1 MNRNACISL
10 QEFIANAA
18 HDPFIL
24 ISSVTRRGLL
34 TILTYGAT

>member
-24 ISSVTRRGLL
+24 ISSVTRRESL